1 MTYPRQVLNRLK
13 WAEGGLNGVVITYVH
28 RGGIDDMA
36 YVNGEDVSDL
46 GRSFFT
52 VREGHI
58 PYHRII
64 KIEKEGEVVF
74 QI

>member
-1 MTYPRQVLNRLK
+1 MTYPRQVLNRIK
-13 WAEGGLNGVVITYVH
+13 WGEGGLQGVVITYIH
-28 RGGIDDMA
+28 RGGPEDLA
-36 YVNGEDVSDL
+36 RVKGEDVAEL

-52 VREGHI
+52 AGEGQI